1 MLQLIEYSAAD
12 DAVVAV
18 VAELL
23 EAAAVDGERLEA
35 VAAVGSTAGHVS
47 VAVAVGI
54 HKTDNP
60 VLLHWPSVQKSSH
73 PFSMLNAKFFHCNI
87 MAMIFTP
94 QKISISMAI
103 FGPTWT
109 WKDTWMGHKSVPSI
123 YFNCLGC
130 VLAHYP
136 VSRWIFC
143 SIWRPVILADFY
155 P

>member
-87 MAMIFTP
+87 MAMFFPHILCTSCAHLAY
-94 QKISISMAI
+94 ILHTSC
-103 FGPTWT
+103 T
-109 WKDTWMGHKSVPSI
+109 H
-123 YFNCLGC
+123 
-130 VLAHYP
+130 LAH
-136 VSRWIFC
+136 
-143 SIWRPVILADFY
+143 ILHTY
-155 P
+155 